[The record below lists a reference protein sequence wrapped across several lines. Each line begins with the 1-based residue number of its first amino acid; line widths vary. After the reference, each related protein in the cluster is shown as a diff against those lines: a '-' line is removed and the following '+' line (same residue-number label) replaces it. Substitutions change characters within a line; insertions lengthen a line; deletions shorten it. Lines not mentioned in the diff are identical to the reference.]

1 RLLGE
6 QLERLATVVGD
17 LVRDQGGGLH
27 RGPTSIARSYALTVS
42 RPQRS
47 QEKWSSAV
55 SRAASPRAPSSSSTF
70 VIASASASGSL
81 GGTSSMPPPSA
92 AISSGPLCPLQ
103 PIAGTP
109 QAIASTYATPNA
121 SSTLGIT
128 IAWQRESALR

>member
-1 RLLGE
+1 RRQVAAGQGDTAAEAADHGAVAAGRGLAHRSELRHAALVPGDHLHVRLLGE

-55 SRAASPRAPSSSSTF
+55 SRAASPRAPSS
-70 VIASASASGSL
+70 
-81 GGTSSMPPPSA
+81 
-92 AISSGPLCPLQ
+92 
-103 PIAGTP
+103 
-109 QAIASTYATPNA
+109 
-121 SSTLGIT
+121 
-128 IAWQRESALR
+128 